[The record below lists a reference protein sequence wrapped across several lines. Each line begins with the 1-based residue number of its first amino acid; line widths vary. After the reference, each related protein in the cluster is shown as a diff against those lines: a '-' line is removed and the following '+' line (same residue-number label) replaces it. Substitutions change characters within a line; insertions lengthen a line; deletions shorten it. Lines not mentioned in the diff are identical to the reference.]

1 MVLGYL
7 LVTVGYVYG
16 TIMLIIVLL
25 ACLVDAWAVR
35 DRRAALK
42 VLGIGALL
50 GLVAV
55 TVYLPGV
62 LTSSVTARSEE
73 YRFGGKFTV
82 GPLGLLSGVLPTS
95 AVPNTADHLAPYA
108 YLVWFL
114 PVVAWLGWRRLAA
127 GWRPIAG
134 LLVFLLVTLVIVDG
148 LGQFGPLRWPLRLQP
163 FLVEA
168 VAVTVAVTW
177 TRFGLR
183 RPSPRRLA
191 GSLAWVVLAGAL
203 SLRWADE
210 KWRGHLL
217 AVVVVAAGLVVL
229 WLLVRAGRP
238 ARAALAAGLGTLVVL
253 AVQHATYPD
262 LPSPNRW
269 PPTDLTAFRAPLG
282 GAVGDVMQVGA
293 SDNLLRTDPPGD
305 DLLLGSGVVPEPAQ
319 HAEHLHDDQLPHLQ
333 EPLLRLLPGRHVC
346 RGARDPVQ
354 RRADD
359 RAAPGRPA
367 GCELPHA
374 DQPGLPQQRLDH
386 PPMGWRVEA
395 RTPNTTLWPAPT
407 RSRERVG
414 WRGRRRAPGCPT

>member
-1 MVLGYL
+1 M
-7 LVTVGYVYG
+7 
-16 TIMLIIVLL
+16 
-25 ACLVDAWAVR
+25 
-35 DRRAALK
+35 
-42 VLGIGALL
+42 LGIGALL

-82 GPLGLLSGVLPTS
+82 EPLGLLSGVLPTS

-168 VAVTVAVTW
+168 VVVTVAVTW

-191 GSLAWVVLAGAL
+191 VSLAWVVLAGAL

-210 KWRGHLL
+210 KWRGHLV

-229 WLLVRAGRP
+229 WLLVRAGRACAGRP
-238 ARAALAAGLGTLVVL
+238 RGRARHAGRARRAARDVPRPPVAEPLAADGPDGVPGAAGRRRRRRDAGRRLG
-253 AVQHATYPD
+253 QPPPD
-262 LPSPNRW
+262 RP
-269 PPTDLTAFRAPLG
+269 A
-282 GAVGDVMQVGA
+282 
-293 SDNLLRTDPPGD
+293 GD
-305 DLLLGSGVVPEPAQ
+305 DLLLGSAWYLNPHT
-319 HAEHLHDDQLPHLQ
+319 HAEHLHDDQLPRPTRTVTAPTTRATRVPRRSRTLFSV
-333 EPLLRLLPGRHVC
+333 EPTTG
-346 RGARDPVQ
+346 Q
-354 RRADD
+354 RRVDLL
-359 RAAPGRPA
+359 GR
-367 GCELPHA
+367 ELPA
-374 DQPGLPQQRLDH
+374 
-386 PPMGWRVEA
+386 
-395 RTPNTTLWPAPT
+395 
-407 RSRERVG
+407 
-414 WRGRRRAPGCPT
+414 C